1 MPLSELVNCFNQ
13 KLRGEQLLSE
23 NPLEFRGDRVEGRF
37 GDVRLST
44 ELHPIRLAHAPP
56 IVIGYD
62 ASLKASQTAS
72 SPDSTEQQVYALAED
87 GPPVVNLDRLC
98 RTIHMLNFLPIA
110 HDDGSLFLHVH
121 PRHILGVKR
130 NHGAYFEDVIFRCG
144 LSPRRVVITVQV
156 TPVYDRQF
164 VRLLEG
170 LKSYRDHGYGTAI
183 KFDENSDHALL
194 ERYCIEFLYRFAPD
208 FVRLDTAFFSRLKT
222 RPEWAKRSQSLPA
235 VMRGLDT
242 QFLLEGVENETDAA
256 LARIVGA
263 DLVKGGYY
271 ERAGSGERESHRA
284 IA

>member
-1 MPLSELVNCFNQ
+1 MPLSDLVNCFNQ
-13 KLRGEQLLSE
+13 KLREEQLLSE
-23 NPLEFRGDRVEGRF
+23 NPLELRGNRVEGRF
-37 GDVRLST
+37 GDARLST
-44 ELHPIRLAHAPP
+44 ELHPIRLAHAPA
-56 IVIGYD
+56 VTVGYD
-62 ASLKASQTAS
+62 ASLKSTQTAAS
-72 SPDSTEQQVYALAED
+72 SDGAEQVYALAAD

-130 NHGAYFEDVIFRCG
+130 NHGAYFEDIIFRCG

-156 TPVYDRQF
+156 TSVYDRQF

-170 LKSYRDHGYGTAI
+170 LKSYRNHGYGTAI
-183 KFDENSDHALL
+183 KFDEHSEHAFL

-208 FVRLDTAFFSRLKT
+208 FVRLDAAFFAHLNT
-222 RPEWAKRSQSLPA
+222 RPEWAKKNRSLPS

-242 QFLLEGVENETDAA
+242 QFLLEGVETAAEAA
-256 LARIVGA
+256 LARIVDA

-271 ERAGSGERESHRA
+271 DRTDTEHYRA

>member
-1 MPLSELVNCFNQ
+1 MPLFELVNCFNQ
-13 KLRGEQLLSE
+13 KLKEEQLLSE
-23 NPLEFRGDRVEGRF
+23 NPLELRGDRVEGRF
-37 GDVRLST
+37 GDARLST
-44 ELHPIRLAHAPP
+44 ELHPIRLTHAPSM
-56 IVIGYD
+56 VVGYD
-62 ASLKASQTAS
+62 ASLKAAQTAAS
-72 SPDSTEQQVYALAED
+72 GDSTEQVYALADD

-170 LKSYRDHGYGTAI
+170 VKSYRDHGYGTAI
-183 KFDENSDHALL
+183 KFDEHSDHAFL

-208 FVRLDTAFFSRLKT
+208 FVRLDTAFFARLKT

-242 QFLLEGVENETDAA
+242 QFLLEGVEKEADAA

-271 ERAGSGERESHRA
+271 ERLGSGEREPDRA

>member
-13 KLRGEQLLSE
+13 KLKEEQRLSE
-23 NPLEFRGDRVEGRF
+23 NPLELRGNRVEGRF
-37 GDVRLST
+37 GDARLNT
-44 ELHPIRLAHAPP
+44 ELHPVRLAHAPSM
-56 IVIGYD
+56 IVGHD
-62 ASLKASQTAS
+62 ASLKSTRTATS
-72 SPDSTEQQVYALAED
+72 GEGPEQVYALAED

-170 LKSYRDHGYGTAI
+170 LKSYRAHGYGTAI
-183 KFDENSDHALL
+183 KFDENSDHAFL

-208 FVRLDTAFFSRLKT
+208 FVRLDTAFLARLNT
-222 RPEWAKRSQSLPA
+222 RPEWAKRSQRLPA

-242 QFLLEGVENETDAA
+242 QFLLEGVETKADAA

-271 ERAGSGERESHRA
+271 EGTDARKHQPHRA